1 MAHKEYLDAKTAL
14 KEYAWRKKHLNKG
27 DKPAI
32 RQGINDYTDALC
44 KDFPYSLSDA
54 KRAQYT
60 KWLQSYACT
69 LHPRD

>member
-1 MAHKEYLDAKTAL
+1 MAHNEYLQAKASL
-14 KEYAWRKKHLNKG
+14 KEFAWREKRMLKG

-32 RQGINDYTDALC
+32 RMGINDYTDCLC

-60 KWLQSYACT
+60 KWLQSYAAD
-69 LHPRD
+69 LHPKD